1 MSHKPIYKLND
12 KVTIQITVFSNPT
25 QNKIRTWIL
34 LKAKV
39 KSLSKLTF
47 GHSVLIETV
56 DTERTI
62 QLQSQPKQR
71 WAMHLSEQNHLRPFW
86 KFFKFL
92 KFFEILDVLFRVL
105 FSEDF
110 VNFDQIRTR
119 ENSITTRPIALLDG
133 NWFT

>member
-1 MSHKPIYKLND
+1 MSHKPIYKLNY
-12 KVTIQITVFSNPT
+12 KITIQITIFSNPT
-25 QNKIRTWIL
+25 QNKIRTSL
-34 LKAKV
+34 AKP
-39 KSLSKLTF
+39 LSKLTF
-47 GHSVLIETV
+47 GHSELIETV
-56 DTERTI
+56 DTERTT

-71 WAMHLSEQNHLRPFW
+71 WAMHPSEQNHLLPFW
-86 KFFKFL
+86 KFFKFS

>member
-1 MSHKPIYKLND
+1 MPNL
-12 KVTIQITVFSNPT
+12 F
-25 QNKIRTWIL
+25 
-34 LKAKV
+34 
-39 KSLSKLTF
+39 KLTF

-56 DTERTI
+56 DIERTI

-71 WAMHLSEQNHLRPFW
+71 WAMHPSEQNHLLPFW